1 MIDKTIIMMLGAM
14 FLFSFVTAG
23 LEISDGAQDGI
34 IVSVP
39 PVPNGGGG
47 GGGNPFNQDLNTYD
61 NVQFNNLIATGN
73 LTDTAC
79 FTLEGS
85 FNIGTSGNYWQLGL
99 NTLSSGE
106 GIKMI
111 ADGSITQYGWT
122 CSGTIGQDICTFE
135 HEIRL
140 GGSKLVAETWD
151 VQNSV
156 FEYGRDVHNF
166 VADDLVQLYYKR
178 TGSLCQNSGK
188 RSCGGFVCVVYDN

>member
-1 MIDKTIIMMLGAM
+1 MAKKIILMLGVM
-14 FLFSFVTAG
+14 FLLSFVTAQ
-23 LEISDGAQDGI
+23 LEISDGEQEGI
-34 IVSVP
+34 ILNPATASG
-39 PVPNGGGG
+39 GGGG
-47 GGGNPFNQDLNTYD
+47 GGGNPFNQDLNTTD
-61 NVQFNNLIATGN
+61 DVQFNNIVATGN

-79 FTLEGS
+79 FTLQGD
-85 FNIGTSGNYWQLGL
+85 FNIGTSGSYWKLGT

-122 CSGTIGQDICTFE
+122 CSGTIGPDICTFE

-140 GGSKLVAETWD
+140 GGSNLVAETWD

-178 TGSLCQNSGK
+178 TGSLCGNAGK